1 MGSTNHDNQKGK
13 VKPFS
18 EAVPSPSTK
27 LRTRKQ
33 QVVRDALSESAKKL
47 FLEHGFE
54 SVTVEQIAQGAGV
67 SRRTFF
73 RYYESKEEVI
83 VEHLDRDDEL
93 FLIELASRP
102 PDELPLL
109 AIRNALIPAIEY
121 GLQEPHIVREST
133 RLLRETSVLRRAVM
147 ERRNRF
153 EERIAALMTQ
163 RLGTPPEDNTPILL
177 AFLTR
182 ALSDSVFNSWYDNE
196 TDDIAGLVDDLL
208 KRLYTIITDLPPEFK
223 K

>member
-1 MGSTNHDNQKGK
+1 MRDPDHNDQTSR
-13 VKPFS
+13 VKLFA
-18 EAVPSPSTK
+18 EAVPSPSTR
-27 LRTRKQ
+27 LRTLKQ
-33 QVVRDALSESAKKL
+33 QVVREALSESAKKL

-54 SVTVEQIAQGAGV
+54 AVTVEQIAQAAGV

-73 RYYESKEEVI
+73 RYYESKEDVI
-83 VEHLDRDDEL
+83 VEHLDRDEEL

-102 PDELPLL
+102 ADEPPLL

-121 GLQEPHIVREST
+121 GLQEPEIVREST
-133 RLLRETSVLRRAVM
+133 RLLRETSILRRAVM

-153 EERIAALMTQ
+153 EERVAAVMTQ
-163 RLGTPPEDNTPILL
+163 RLNTTTEDTTPILL

-182 ALSDSVFNSWYDNE
+182 ALSDTVFNAWYDHE
-196 TDDIAGLVDDLL
+196 TADITGLLDDLL
-208 KRLYTIITDLPPEFK
+208 QRLYTIIADLPSDFK